1 MLSRVVLPQ
10 PLGPTMARNSPSATE
25 TDTSDNATTSR
36 SSVSRQY
43 RLETCSICSL
53 ATSLF
58 SEGQLG
64 FALFL
69 GLDGGA
75 EQLLEKALLHQ
86 FAHVTI
92 VDHLVEV
99 KGLHLRGDLRVGLL
113 IDHGFNRPAQNVRN

>member
-1 MLSRVVLPQ
+1 MLSSVVFPQ

-43 RLETCSICSL
+43 RFETCSICSL
-53 ATSLF
+53 DTCLF
-58 SEGQLG
+58 SEGQFG

-75 EQLLEKALLHQ
+75 EQLLEEAFLYE
-86 FAHVTI
+86 FTHVAV
-92 VDHLVEV
+92 VDHFVEV
-99 KGLHLRGDLRVGLL
+99 EGLHLGGDLRIGL
-113 IDHGFNRPAQNVRN
+113 